1 MHLTLYISTDCK
13 TTTQNLNEICL
24 NKFSWGLK
32 SLRIL
37 TPPHSPRFCL
47 LVFRFLTAALESTS
61 KTGSPAVHLFFHSVT
76 DTHADRRVI
85 CSNSIHLAPVAVL
98 SKVRVCAAVWRCSAA
113 VCLSQVLAVSTWSVS
128 THVDCDS
135 LSQHHSST
143 TTAAWLE
150 QLTTTGRHQC
160 SLVHRTLSLLS
171 SKHISF

>member
-98 SKVRVCAAVWRCSAA
+98 SKVRVCGVCGSLTVQRCCVPVSSSGCVDVISVHTRWLRLTFTASFINNDC
-113 VCLSQVLAVSTWSVS
+113 CLTRTTYNYRSSSVF
-128 THVDCDS
+128 
-135 LSQHHSST
+135 SSSPHPF
-143 TTAAWLE
+143 TAF
-150 QLTTTGRHQC
+150 
-160 SLVHRTLSLLS
+160 
-171 SKHISF
+171 I